1 MYAGHTGP
9 CEPENLYEFLKMS
22 QKGSFLNSV
31 GLERASDVKPAN
43 SWLK

>member
-22 QKGSFLNSV
+22 QKGSFL
-31 GLERASDVKPAN
+31 DF
-43 SWLK
+43 SWFREGQWCETC